1 MKFQNGISSYV
12 EHGGRRTLPYVYT
25 EQGIAMLSAVLRSDV
40 AIQVSIQIEIF
51 DYIAS
56 HEECNQ
62 KIFYDGQIFD
72 AYSLLNNMIGKADNS
87 IILIDGYV
95 DLTTLNILAKKKS
108 NVDICI
114 YTLPNTRL
122 TMQDIVNFNAQY
134 PKLEV
139 KRTSA
144 FHDRF

>member
-1 MKFQNGISSYV
+1 
-12 EHGGRRTLPYVYT
+12 
-25 EQGIAMLSAVLRSDV
+25 MLDSDL
-40 AIQVSIQIEIF
+40 ALL
-51 DYIAS
+51 YIAS

-95 DLTTLNILAKKKS
+95 DLTILNILAKKKS

-139 KRTSA
+139 KRTAA
-144 FHDRF
+144 FHDRFLIIDNNYGYHIGASLKDAGKNVSV